1 VVVAPADPTGETG
14 GENPRLAR
22 FVRPYTLTAGRT
34 EATVYL
40 PLEATLRRSE
50 FELDTGRLTTGA
62 AQVLETCDG
71 RSVAEVA
78 SFTSM
83 PIGVVRVL
91 LSDLVSQGLVQVQ
104 ETLTETSPV
113 YDRIALIER
122 TLSAL
127 RTY

>member
-1 VVVAPADPTGETG
+1 VAPIDPDQEMDN
-14 GENPRLAR
+14 ERDHLAR

-34 EATVYL
+34 EATIHL
-40 PLEATLRRSE
+40 PLEATLRRMS
-50 FELDTGRLTTGA
+50 FGDTDLTTGA
-62 AQVLETCDG
+62 RQVLETCDG

-78 SFTSM
+78 SLVSI

-91 LSDLVSQGLVQVQ
+91 LSDLVGQGYVQVQ
-104 ETLTETSPV
+104 ETLSEDSPIH
-113 YDRIALIER
+113 DRIALIER

>member
-1 VVVAPADPTGETG
+1 VAPVDPAGDGG
-14 GENPRLAR
+14 GERQRLAR

-34 EATVYL
+34 EATVHL
-40 PLEATLRRSE
+40 PLEATLRRSG
-50 FELDTGRLTTGA
+50 FDLDTGRLSGGA
-62 AQVLETCDG
+62 GRVLATCDG

-78 SFTSM
+78 SLTMM

-91 LSDLVSQGLVQVQ
+91 VSDLVGQGFVQVQ
-104 ETLTETSPV
+104 ATLTETSPIH
-113 YDRIALIER
+113 DRIALIER

>member
-1 VVVAPADPTGETG
+1 MDREGEH
-14 GENPRLAR
+14 LAR

-34 EATVYL
+34 KATVDL
-40 PLEATLRRSE
+40 PLEATLVRLAFSDDL
-50 FELDTGRLTTGA
+50 ELSTGA
-62 AQVLETCDG
+62 RQVLETCNG

-78 SFTSM
+78 SLVSI

-91 LSDLVSQGLVQVQ
+91 LSDLVDQGFVQVQ
-104 ETLTETSPV
+104 ETLTETSPIH
-113 YDRIALIER
+113 DRIALIER

>member
-1 VVVAPADPTGETG
+1 VAPIDPGQEMDS
-14 GENPRLAR
+14 ERDHLAR

-34 EATVYL
+34 EATIHL
-40 PLEATLRRSE
+40 PLEATLRRMS
-50 FELDTGRLTTGA
+50 FGDTDLISGA
-62 AQVLETCDG
+62 RQVLETCDG

-78 SFTSM
+78 SLVSI

-91 LSDLVSQGLVQVQ
+91 LSDLVGQGYVQVQ
-104 ETLTETSPV
+104 DTLSEDSPIH
-113 YDRIALIER
+113 DRIALIER

>member
-1 VVVAPADPTGETG
+1 MAPIDPGEMDRE
-14 GENPRLAR
+14 GEHLAR

-34 EATVYL
+34 KATVDL
-40 PLEATLRRSE
+40 PLEATLVRLAFSDDL
-50 FELDTGRLTTGA
+50 ELSTGA
-62 AQVLETCDG
+62 RQVLETCNG

-78 SFTSM
+78 SLVSI

-91 LSDLVSQGLVQVQ
+91 LSDLVDQDFVQVQ
-104 ETLTETSPV
+104 QTLTETSPV
-113 YDRIALIER
+113 HDRIALIER

>member
-1 VVVAPADPTGETG
+1 VAPVDPAEMDQ
-14 GENPRLAR
+14 EHPHLAR

-34 EATVYL
+34 KATVHL
-40 PLEATLRRSE
+40 PLEATLRRQPVDVRQNLS
-50 FELDTGRLTTGA
+50 TGA
-62 AQVLETCDG
+62 RQVLEACDG

-78 SFTSM
+78 SVVSI

-91 LSDLVSQGLVQVQ
+91 LSDLIDQGLIQVQ
-104 ETLTETSPV
+104 DTLTETSPIH
-113 YDRIALIER
+113 DRIALIER

>member
-1 VVVAPADPTGETG
+1 MAPVDPAEKDR
-14 GENPRLAR
+14 EHEHLAR

-34 EATVYL
+34 KATVNL
-40 PLEATLRRSE
+40 PLEATLRRLE
-50 FELDTGRLTTGA
+50 YNVATDLTTGTR
-62 AQVLETCDG
+62 QILETCDG

-78 SFTSM
+78 SLVSI

-91 LSDLVSQGLVQVQ
+91 LSDLVDQGFVQVQ
-104 ETLTETSPV
+104 ATLTESSPIE
-113 YDRIALIER
+113 DRIALIER

>member
-1 VVVAPADPTGETG
+1 VAPVDPAEKDR
-14 GENPRLAR
+14 EHEHLAR

-34 EATVYL
+34 KATVNL
-40 PLEATLRRSE
+40 PLEATLRRLE
-50 FELDTGRLTTGA
+50 YNVATDLTTGA
-62 AQVLETCDG
+62 RQILETCDG

-78 SFTSM
+78 SLVSI

-91 LSDLVSQGLVQVQ
+91 LSDLVDQGFVQVQ
-104 ETLTETSPV
+104 ATLTESSPIE
-113 YDRIALIER
+113 DRIALIER

>member
-1 VVVAPADPTGETG
+1 VAPIDPGEMDRE
-14 GENPRLAR
+14 GEHLAR

-34 EATVYL
+34 KATVDL
-40 PLEATLRRSE
+40 PLEATLVRLAFSDDL
-50 FELDTGRLTTGA
+50 ELSTGA
-62 AQVLETCDG
+62 RQVLETCNG

-78 SFTSM
+78 SLVSI

-91 LSDLVSQGLVQVQ
+91 LSDLVDQDFVQVQ
-104 ETLTETSPV
+104 QTLTETSPV
-113 YDRIALIER
+113 HDRIALIER

>member
-1 VVVAPADPTGETG
+1 VAPTDPPEP
-14 GENPRLAR
+14 ERQRRLAR

-34 EATVYL
+34 KASVHL
-40 PLEATLRRSE
+40 PLEATLRRLPVE
-50 FELDTGRLTTGA
+50 VHTGLTRGA
-62 AQVLETCDG
+62 RRVLETCDG

-104 ETLTETSPV
+104 ETLAESSPI

-127 RTY
+127 RAY

>member
-1 VVVAPADPTGETG
+1 VAPIDPGEMDRE
-14 GENPRLAR
+14 GEHLAR

-34 EATVYL
+34 KATVDL
-40 PLEATLRRSE
+40 PLEATLVRLAFSDDL
-50 FELDTGRLTTGA
+50 ELSTGA
-62 AQVLETCDG
+62 RQVLETCNG

-78 SFTSM
+78 SLASI

-91 LSDLVSQGLVQVQ
+91 LSDLVDQGSVQVQ
-104 ETLTETSPV
+104 QTLTEASPV
-113 YDRIALIER
+113 HDRIALIER

>member
-1 VVVAPADPTGETG
+1 VGPSDPAEPERQ
-14 GENPRLAR
+14 RLAR

-34 EATVYL
+34 KATVHL
-40 PLEATLRRSE
+40 PLEATLRRLP
-50 FELDTGRLTTGA
+50 FDVHMDLTTGA
-62 AQVLETCDG
+62 RRVLEKCDG

-91 LSDLVSQGLVQVQ
+91 LSDLVSQGYVQVQ
-104 ETLTETSPV
+104 ETLTESSPI

>member
-1 VVVAPADPTGETG
+1 VAPIDPDQEMDN
-14 GENPRLAR
+14 ERDHLAR

-34 EATVYL
+34 EATIHL
-40 PLEATLRRSE
+40 PLEATLRRMS
-50 FELDTGRLTTGA
+50 FGDTDLTTGPR
-62 AQVLETCDG
+62 QVLETCDG

-78 SFTSM
+78 SLVSI

-91 LSDLVSQGLVQVQ
+91 LSDLVGQGYVQVQ
-104 ETLTETSPV
+104 ETLSEDSPIH
-113 YDRIALIER
+113 DRIALIER

>member
-1 VVVAPADPTGETG
+1 MAPIDPGEMDRE
-14 GENPRLAR
+14 GEHLAR

-34 EATVYL
+34 KATVDL
-40 PLEATLRRSE
+40 PLEATLVRLAFSDD
-50 FELDTGRLTTGA
+50 LDLSTGA
-62 AQVLETCDG
+62 RQVLETCNG

-78 SFTSM
+78 SLVSI

-91 LSDLVSQGLVQVQ
+91 LSDLVDQGSVQVQ
-104 ETLTETSPV
+104 QTLTESSPV
-113 YDRIALIER
+113 HDRIALIER

>member
-1 VVVAPADPTGETG
+1 MAPIDPGEMDRE
-14 GENPRLAR
+14 GEHLAR

-34 EATVYL
+34 KATVDL
-40 PLEATLRRSE
+40 PLEATLVRLAFSDD
-50 FELDTGRLTTGA
+50 LDLSTGA
-62 AQVLETCDG
+62 RQVLETCNG

-78 SFTSM
+78 SLVSI

-91 LSDLVSQGLVQVQ
+91 LSDLVDQGSVQVQ
-104 ETLTETSPV
+104 QTLTETSPIH
-113 YDRIALIER
+113 DRIALIER

>member
-1 VVVAPADPTGETG
+1 VAPVDPAEKDR
-14 GENPRLAR
+14 EHEHLAR

-34 EATVYL
+34 KATVNL
-40 PLEATLRRSE
+40 PLEATLRRLE
-50 FELDTGRLTTGA
+50 YNVATDLTTGTR
-62 AQVLETCDG
+62 QILETCDG

-78 SFTSM
+78 SLVSI

-91 LSDLVSQGLVQVQ
+91 LSDLVDQGFVQVQ
-104 ETLTETSPV
+104 ATLTESSPIE
-113 YDRIALIER
+113 DRIALIER

>member
-1 VVVAPADPTGETG
+1 VAPVDPAEKDR
-14 GENPRLAR
+14 EHEHLAR

-34 EATVYL
+34 KATVNL
-40 PLEATLRRSE
+40 PLEATLRRLE
-50 FELDTGRLTTGA
+50 YNVATDLTTGA
-62 AQVLETCDG
+62 RQILETCHG

-78 SFTSM
+78 SLVSI

-91 LSDLVSQGLVQVQ
+91 LSDLVDQGFVQVQ
-104 ETLTETSPV
+104 ATLTESSPIE
-113 YDRIALIER
+113 DRIALIER

>member
-1 VVVAPADPTGETG
+1 VAPIDPDQEMDN
-14 GENPRLAR
+14 ERDHLAR

-34 EATVYL
+34 EATIHL
-40 PLEATLRRSE
+40 PLEATLRRMS
-50 FELDTGRLTTGA
+50 FGDTDLTTGA
-62 AQVLETCDG
+62 RQVLETCDG

-78 SFTSM
+78 SLVSI

-91 LSDLVSQGLVQVQ
+91 LSDLVGQGYVQVQ
-104 ETLTETSPV
+104 DTLSEDSPIH
-113 YDRIALIER
+113 DRIALIER

>member
-1 VVVAPADPTGETG
+1 VAPTDPAEP
-14 GENPRLAR
+14 ERQRLAR

-34 EATVYL
+34 KATVHL
-40 PLEATLRRSE
+40 PLEATLRRLP
-50 FELDTGRLTTGA
+50 LDVHTDLTTGA
-62 AQVLETCDG
+62 RRVLETCDG

-104 ETLTETSPV
+104 ETLTETSPI

>member
-1 VVVAPADPTGETG
+1 VAPVDPAEKDR
-14 GENPRLAR
+14 EHEHLAR

-34 EATVYL
+34 KATVNL
-40 PLEATLRRSE
+40 PLEATLRRLE
-50 FELDTGRLTTGA
+50 DNVATDLTTGTR
-62 AQVLETCDG
+62 QILETCDG

-78 SFTSM
+78 SLVSI

-91 LSDLVSQGLVQVQ
+91 LSDLVDQGFVQVQ
-104 ETLTETSPV
+104 ATLTESSPIE
-113 YDRIALIER
+113 DRIALIER

>member
-1 VVVAPADPTGETG
+1 MAPIDPGEMDRE
-14 GENPRLAR
+14 GEHLAR

-34 EATVYL
+34 KATVDL
-40 PLEATLRRSE
+40 PLEATLVRLAVSDD
-50 FELDTGRLTTGA
+50 LDLSTGA
-62 AQVLETCDG
+62 RQVLETCNG

-78 SFTSM
+78 SLASI

-91 LSDLVSQGLVQVQ
+91 LSDLVDQGSVQVQ
-104 ETLTETSPV
+104 QTLTESSPV
-113 YDRIALIER
+113 HDRIALIER

>member
-1 VVVAPADPTGETG
+1 VVVAPVDPAEKDR
-14 GENPRLAR
+14 EHEHLAR

-34 EATVYL
+34 KATVHL
-40 PLEATLRRSE
+40 PLEATLRRLE
-50 FELDTGRLTTGA
+50 FNVVTDLTTGA
-62 AQVLETCDG
+62 RQVLETCDG

-78 SFTSM
+78 SLVSI

-91 LSDLVSQGLVQVQ
+91 LSDLVDQGFVQVQ
-104 ETLTETSPV
+104 ATLTETSPIQ
-113 YDRIALIER
+113 DRIALIER

>member
-1 VVVAPADPTGETG
+1 MAPVDPEGMDREQRQ
-14 GENPRLAR
+14 RLAR

-34 EATVYL
+34 KATVYF
-40 PLEATLRRSE
+40 PLEATLRRVA
-50 FELDTGRLTTGA
+50 FDVDTDLTTGA
-62 AQVLETCDG
+62 RQVLETCDG

-78 SFTSM
+78 SFASI

-91 LSDLVSQGLVQVQ
+91 LSDLVDQGFVQVQ
-104 ETLTETSPV
+104 DTLTESSPIH
-113 YDRIALIER
+113 DRIALIER

>member
-1 VVVAPADPTGETG
+1 VAHDDPAEPDRE
-14 GENPRLAR
+14 RLAR

-34 EATVYL
+34 QASVHL
-40 PLEATLRRSE
+40 PLEATLRRLP
-50 FELDTGRLTTGA
+50 LDVRNDLTTGA
-62 AQVLETCDG
+62 RQVLETCDH

-78 SFTSM
+78 SYTSM

-91 LSDLVSQGLVQVQ
+91 LSDLVSQGFVQVQ
-104 ETLTETSPV
+104 ETLADTSPIH
-113 YDRIALIER
+113 DRIALIER

>member
-1 VVVAPADPTGETG
+1 VAPIDPGEMDRE
-14 GENPRLAR
+14 GEHLAR

-34 EATVYL
+34 KATVDL
-40 PLEATLRRSE
+40 PLEATLVRLAFSDD
-50 FELDTGRLTTGA
+50 LDLSTGA
-62 AQVLETCDG
+62 RQVLETCNG

-78 SFTSM
+78 SLVSI

-91 LSDLVSQGLVQVQ
+91 LSDLVDQGSVQVQ
-104 ETLTETSPV
+104 QTLTESSPV
-113 YDRIALIER
+113 HDRIALIER

>member
-1 VVVAPADPTGETG
+1 MAAGDPDQEKDR
-14 GENPRLAR
+14 EDRHLAR

-34 EATVYL
+34 KASVHL
-40 PLEATLRRSE
+40 PLEATLRRLSYDG
-50 FELDTGRLTTGA
+50 DTDLSSA
-62 AQVLETCDG
+62 ARQVLETCDR

-78 SFTSM
+78 SLVSI

-91 LSDLVSQGLVQVQ
+91 LSDLVDQGLVQVQ
-104 ETLTETSPV
+104 DTLTAESPIH
-113 YDRIALIER
+113 DRIALIER

>member
-1 VVVAPADPTGETG
+1 MDSE
-14 GENPRLAR
+14 RDHLAR

-34 EATVYL
+34 EATIHL
-40 PLEATLRRSE
+40 PLEATLRRMS
-50 FELDTGRLTTGA
+50 FGDTDLISGA
-62 AQVLETCDG
+62 RQVLETCDG

-78 SFTSM
+78 SLVSI

-91 LSDLVSQGLVQVQ
+91 LSDLVGQGYVQVQ
-104 ETLTETSPV
+104 DTLSEDSPIH
-113 YDRIALIER
+113 DRIALIER

>member
-1 VVVAPADPTGETG
+1 VAPIDPGEMDRE
-14 GENPRLAR
+14 GEHLAR

-34 EATVYL
+34 KATVDL
-40 PLEATLRRSE
+40 PLEATLVRLAFSDDL
-50 FELDTGRLTTGA
+50 ELSTGA
-62 AQVLETCDG
+62 RQVLETCNG

-78 SFTSM
+78 SLVSI

-91 LSDLVSQGLVQVQ
+91 LSDLVDQGFVHVQQ
-104 ETLTETSPV
+104 TLTETSPV
-113 YDRIALIER
+113 HDRIALIER